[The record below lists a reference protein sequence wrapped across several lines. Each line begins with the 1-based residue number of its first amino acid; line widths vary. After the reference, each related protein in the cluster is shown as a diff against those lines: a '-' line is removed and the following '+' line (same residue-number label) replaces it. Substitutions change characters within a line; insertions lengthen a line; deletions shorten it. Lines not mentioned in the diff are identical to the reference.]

1 MGCKVFR
8 ETTVAVSATVLMLT
22 ACKESATP
30 ARSPVPV
37 RTAMVENI
45 AIGNSVRY
53 SASIVPYSQVDLA
66 FQSGGYIDHV
76 RQVKSASGGMRNIDE
91 GDFVQKGTILAVVR
105 EQSYRDKLQQANA
118 QLSRAQAEYEKAKL
132 SFDRV
137 SALYGSQSATKPDFD
152 SAQAQLESTTAAVS
166 GAKADVSEATTALGY
181 CSLQAPFDGWIVKRS
196 VDTGS
201 FVGLATTGFTI
212 ASTQTVKAV
221 FGLPDTAVGRVSL
234 GQRLNISTD
243 AFSQQFAGRI
253 TAISPAADPK
263 SRVFSVE
270 VTIPNSRNQL
280 KSGMI
285 ASLALQGEPLERSVL
300 TVPLSAVVRN
310 PQSSDGFAV
319 MVAQGDSEIESVR
332 LRPVT
337 LGDVYGNMIAANN
350 GVHSGERVVT
360 TGVSLVKDGDS
371 IRVIP

>member
-1 MGCKVFR
+1 MRRKALR
-8 ETTVAVSATVLMLT
+8 EIAIAASVAAQMLA
-22 ACKESATP
+22 ACKESAIP
-30 ARSPVPV
+30 ATSPVPV
-37 RTAMVENI
+37 RTALVQNI

-66 FQSGGYIDHV
+66 FQSGGYIDHL
-76 RQVKSASGGMRNIDE
+76 RQVKSASGGMRNIDQ
-91 GDFVQKGTILAVVR
+91 GDFVREGTVLAVVR
-105 EQSYRDKLQQANA
+105 EQSYHDKLQQANA

-137 SALYGSQSATKPDFD
+137 SALYGSQSATKPDLD

-166 GAKADVSEATTALGY
+166 GGKADVSEATTALAY
-181 CSLQAPFDGWIVKRS
+181 CSLRAPFDGWIIKRS

-201 FVGLATTGFTI
+201 FVGPATNGFTI
-212 ASTQTVKAV
+212 ANTQTVKAV
-221 FGLPDTAVGRVSL
+221 FGLPDTAVGRVKL

-243 AFSQQFAGRI
+243 ALSQQFAGRI
-253 TAISPAADPK
+253 TAVSPAADPK

-270 VTIPNSRNQL
+270 VTIPNSTNQL

-285 ASLALQGEPLERSVL
+285 ASLAIQGEPFKKSVL

-310 PQSSDGFAV
+310 PKSSDGFAV
-319 MVAQGDSEIESVR
+319 MIAQGDSEIESVR
-332 LRPVT
+332 LRPVV
-337 LGDVYGNMIAANN
+337 LGDVYGNVIAANN
-350 GVHSGERVVT
+350 GIRSGERVVT

-371 IRVIP
+371 VRVIP

>member
-1 MGCKVFR
+1 M
-8 ETTVAVSATVLMLT
+8 
-22 ACKESATP
+22 P

-37 RTAMVENI
+37 RTAMVQNI

-66 FQSGGYIDHV
+66 FQSGGYIDQV
-76 RQVKSASGGMRNIDE
+76 RQVKSASGGMRNIDQ
-91 GDFVQKGTILAVVR
+91 GDFVRKGTVLAVVR

-166 GAKADVSEATTALGY
+166 GGKADVSEATTALGY
-181 CSLQAPFDGWIVKRS
+181 CSLRAPFDGWIVKRN

-201 FVGLATTGFTI
+201 FVGLATNGFTI
-212 ASTQTVKAV
+212 ANTQTVKAV
-221 FGLPDTAVGRVSL
+221 FGLPDTAVGRVRL

-243 AFSQQFAGRI
+243 ALSQQFAGKI

-285 ASLALQGEPLERSVL
+285 ASLAIQGESFEKSVL

-310 PQSSDGFAV
+310 PQISDGFAV

-332 LRPVT
+332 LRPVA

-350 GVHSGERVVT
+350 GIHSGERVVT

-371 IRVIP
+371 VRVIP